1 MMMYNTFMVK
11 NKFVS
16 FILFIAVTYL
26 ASTIGGVATISS
38 KEPWYSSQNK
48 SFLTPPDWI
57 FAPVWTTLYLFMAI
71 AAWNVWVTKRDKNLI
86 YIYFIHLFFNTTWSI
101 VFFIYHSISVALIN
115 LIVIVIFIIYLI
127 IKYKD
132 ISNLSFYL
140 MIPYLL
146 WSCYALILNLNLLI
160 LN

>member
-1 MMMYNTFMVK
+1 MYNTFMLK

-16 FILFIAVTYL
+16 FVLFVAVTFS
-26 ASTIGGVATISS
+26 ASFVGRFATISS
-38 KEPWYSSQNK
+38 KESWYSSLNK

-71 AAWNVWVTKRDKNLI
+71 AIWHAWHKNKKNFNLVFI
-86 YIYFIHLFFNTTWSI
+86 YIIHLFFNTTWSI
-101 VFFIYHSISVALIN
+101 VFFVYHSISVALIN
-115 LIVIVIFIIYLI
+115 LIIVILFIIYLI
-127 IKYKD
+127 LRYKD
-132 ISNLSFYL
+132 LSKLSFYL

-146 WSCYALILNLNLLI
+146 WSCYALILILNLLI

>member
-1 MMMYNTFMVK
+1 MYNTFMLK

-16 FILFIAVTYL
+16 FVFFLAVTYL
-26 ASTIGGVATISS
+26 ASFIGSVSTLSS
-38 KEPWYSSQNK
+38 KEPWYSTLNK

-71 AAWNVWVTKRDKNLI
+71 AIWHAWHKNKKNFNLVFI
-86 YIYFIHLFFNTTWSI
+86 YIIHLFFNTTWSI
-101 VFFIYHSISVALIN
+101 VFFVYHSISVALIN
-115 LIVIVIFIIYLI
+115 LIIVILFIIYLI
-127 IKYKD
+127 LKYKD
-132 ISNLSFYL
+132 LSKLSFYL

-146 WSCYALILNLNLLI
+146 WSCYALILNLTLLV

>member
-1 MMMYNTFMVK
+1 MLK

-16 FILFIAVTYL
+16 FVLFAAITYL
-26 ASTIGGVATISS
+26 ASFIGGVATITY
-38 KEPWYSSQNK
+38 KEPWYSSLNK

-71 AAWNVWVTKRDKNLI
+71 AIWHAWHKNKKNFNLVFI
-86 YIYFIHLFFNTTWSI
+86 YIIHLFFNTTWSI
-101 VFFIYHSISVALIN
+101 VFFVYHSISVALIN
-115 LIVIVIFIIYLI
+115 LIIVILFIIYLI
-127 IKYKD
+127 LKYKD
-132 ISNLSFYL
+132 LSKLSFYL

-146 WSCYALILNLNLLI
+146 WSCYALILNLTLLI